1 MPKAKRDRSRH
12 EGEPQSE
19 TTQSCSLLN
28 SIRSRLLCLQD
39 DLNGAQDVAVVLQLA
54 AQGLDEKNGL
64 RDPMTRSLVEVL
76 SQHARNLLDL
86 AEYLEETRALAA
98 GRA

>member
-19 TTQSCSLLN
+19 TAQSCILLN
-28 SIRSRLLCLQD
+28 SIRSRLLRLQD
-39 DLNGAQDVAVVLQLA
+39 DLRSAQDVAVVLQLA
-54 AQGLDEKNGL
+54 AQGLDQAAH
-64 RDPMTRSLVEVL
+64 RDPMTGSLVEVL
-76 SQHARNLLDL
+76 SQHARDLLGL